1 MKWLWKGTEIVKIKQ
16 KEKQSFARFGLFVL
30 VYFLVALVLY
40 WVVKDNWSA
49 TTVKTDSV
57 SMGYLLPAGSHIR
70 QTIRADMDELESL
83 EFVPH
88 FDQQERTG
96 YVSLALLE
104 GETVVWTTDIPAIEM
119 PTDQRFKVSI
129 TPCLKR
135 SEEMLVLKISPNET
149 NMALWAGNTVSAGKF
164 DVAVRTSGMNVNG
177 EDHEGCL
184 VLSVQGR
191 NMLQASRWFW
201 PVAMLI
207 FVLMICVVIMQHIQQ
222 KKGKNTILT
231 MIVAVLN
238 RYHYLLKQLVV
249 RDFRVKYK
257 SSALGMI
264 WSLLNPLLTML
275 VYLFVFSTL
284 FKSDVKNF
292 PVYLMSGIVVFSYFS
307 EATNLGMGSIVSN
320 SALITKV
327 YMPKLIYPLSKVL
340 SSSINFCIS
349 LVPLFLVMLIT
360 GVTIHK
366 SILLL
371 PIAVA
376 FLIVFSFGVSLIL
389 ATMNVFFRDTQF
401 LWSVL
406 LTLLNFLTPIFY
418 PENIIPAEFLAIYRC
433 NPMNQIIS
441 FTRTIIIDGVSP
453 TPESCF
459 GCIVSCGVTLMIGL
473 WVFRKNQDRFVL
485 YL

>member
-1 MKWLWKGTEIVKIKQ
+1 MKLMQ
-16 KEKQSFARFGLFVL
+16 REKQSLVRFGLFFL

-40 WVVKDNWSA
+40 WVVKDSWSV

-57 SMGYLLPAGSHIR
+57 SMGYLLPAGSEVS
-70 QTIRADMDELESL
+70 QTIRVNMDELEIL

-96 YVSLALLE
+96 YVSLTLLE
-104 GETVVWTTDIPAIEM
+104 GENVLWSTDIPVIDM
-119 PTDQRFKVSI
+119 PTDQSY
-129 TPCLKR
+129 
-135 SEEMLVLKISPNET
+135 MAKISPRLEGPKDMLELKVNPNET
-149 NMALWAGNTVSAGKF
+149 DMALWAGDTVSAGKF
-164 DVAVRTSGMNVNG
+164 DVEVRTSGLTVNG
-177 EDHEGCL
+177 VSQEGCL
-184 VLSVQGR
+184 VLSMQGHDV
-191 NMLQASRWFW
+191 LQASRWFW
-201 PVAMLI
+201 PVALVI
-207 FVLMICVVIMQHIQQ
+207 FVLMSSLIVLLHIQQ
-222 KKGKNTILT
+222 TQGKNSILT
-231 MIVAVLN
+231 MIVAVYK
-238 RYHYLLKQLVV
+238 RYRYLLKQLVV

-307 EATNLGMGSIVSN
+307 ESTNLGMGSIVGN

-327 YMPKLIYPLSKVL
+327 YMPKMIYPLSKVL

-371 PIAVA
+371 PVAVV

-418 PENIIPAEFLAIYRC
+418 PESIIPAEFLTIYRC

-453 TPESCF
+453 TPESF
-459 GCIVSCGVTLMIGL
+459 FYCIISCGVTLMLGL